1 MFQRGQ
7 IQEIQHT
14 ALLLE
19 DTPSSSESF
28 AYCQSM
34 RTRRRRRLPTQ
45 MPMAALTKLK
55 AWVSDPSSSM
65 LLAEGQGVK
74 TSSLDFAVDFLE
86 AVRERN
92 FPVVWA
98 LRSDPEPDRA
108 ATPVVAILRS
118 LISQV
123 LELDT
128 GVTISSAHG
137 LTLTNFK
144 NVTTVQQWLDLL
156 ERCVSRVPRLF
167 IVVDMATIEDTDND
181 KVDNYFSANE
191 FVEHMSAIIDRRHGG
206 GLKVMIISWGMD
218 STAVSALDTTVDTWD
233 DMRIFTDMGRKV
245 QRLMRQPK
253 YRAFYKKRQDHFEQN
268 FKSTFGQDDGE

>member
-1 MFQRGQ
+1 
-7 IQEIQHT
+7 
-14 ALLLE
+14 
-19 DTPSSSESF
+19 
-28 AYCQSM
+28 
-34 RTRRRRRLPTQ
+34 
-45 MPMAALTKLK
+45 MAALTKLK
-55 AWVSDPSSSM
+55 AWVSDPLSSM
-65 LLAEGQGVK
+65 LLVQGQGIK

-98 LRSDPEPDRA
+98 LRSNLEPGRA

-128 GVTISSAHG
+128 GITRSSADG
-137 LTLTNFK
+137 LTLTSVK

-156 ERCVSRVPRLF
+156 DRCVSRVPRLF
-167 IVVDMATIEDTDND
+167 IVVDMVTIEDTDDD
-181 KVDNYFSANE
+181 KVNDYFSANE
-191 FVEHMSAIIDRRHGG
+191 FVEHMSAIVDRRQGG
-206 GLKVMIISWGMD
+206 GLKVMVVSWGVD
-218 STAVSALDTTVDTWD
+218 ATAASALDTTVDTWD

-253 YRAFYKKRQDHFEQN
+253 YRAFYKKRQDHFGQK
-268 FKSTFGQDDGE
+268 FQSAFGQNDGE